1 MGLAGI
7 DSQGLT
13 LTLTISFNDPNH
25 SGVGRYRFPG
35 VGGESYQDMIL
46 RLHEAMLLLEQT
58 TVPVMLVVNKAVLRV
73 ILAYFQGVNVEEMP
87 YLNVPGHF
95 HGEGGCS
102 SAPEQVIELERTHS
116 GFSTSYVDLTDG
128 YRGDSVPRLQRP
140 KSSPK
145 LQAVKSSVL
154 VDSMEYW

>member
-1 MGLAGI
+1 MAVVFLCSVAE
-7 DSQGLT
+7 LVH
-13 LTLTISFNDPNH
+13 P
-25 SGVGRYRFPG
+25 GRYRFPG

-58 TVPVMLVVNKAVLRV
+58 TMPVMLVVNKAVLRV
-73 ILAYFQGVNVEEMP
+73 ILAYFQGVTVEEMP

-102 SAPEQVIELERTHS
+102 SSPEQVIELERTHS

-128 YRGDSVPRLQRP
+128 YRGDSVPRLPRP
-140 KSSPK
+140 KPSPK
-145 LQAVKSSVL
+145 LQPTNVPKVPVISLA
-154 VDSMEYW
+154 DSMDNW